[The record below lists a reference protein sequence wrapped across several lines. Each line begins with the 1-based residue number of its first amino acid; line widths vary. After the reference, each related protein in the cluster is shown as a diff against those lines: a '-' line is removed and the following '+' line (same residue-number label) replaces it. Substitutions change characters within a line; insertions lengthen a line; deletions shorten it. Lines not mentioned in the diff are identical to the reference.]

1 MYWIIWPFTGNQ
13 GHDQNVQYEKTSN
26 HKIKSVKVY
35 NNMQKARMILIQE
48 LVQK

>member
-1 MYWIIWPFTGNQ
+1 MAVHRESRTPCP

-26 HKIKSVKVY
+26 QKIKRVKVY